1 MTERTIEL
9 QVNGRRERWRGDPE
23 EPLLWALRD
32 RLGLPGTKYA
42 CGIGVCGACM
52 VHVDGSARPACVVP
66 VGTLAGRHVVT
77 IEGLARND
85 RLHPV
90 QQAWIEADVPQC
102 GWCQCGQMV
111 AAAALLART
120 PAPSDAQID
129 DALRGNL
136 CRCGTYARIR
146 PAVRRAAELMRQR
159 GAA

>member
-9 QVNGRRERWRGDPE
+9 LVNGRRERWRGDPA

-32 RLGLPGTKYA
+32 RLNLPGTKYG
-42 CGIGVCGACM
+42 CGIGACGACT
-52 VHVDGSARPACVVP
+52 VHVGGAARAACVVP
-66 VGTLAGRHVVT
+66 VGTVGGQAVVT
-77 IEGLARND
+77 IEGLGTRE

-90 QQAWIEADVPQC
+90 QQAWIEANVPQC
-102 GWCQCGQMV
+102 GYCQCGQMM
-111 AAAALLART
+111 ASAALLART

-129 DALRGNL
+129 EALRANL

-146 PAVRRAAELMRQR
+146 PAVHRAAELLRQR